1 MLLISQIRLLLGIMI
16 HLLINNTHNV
26 SSTAQR
32 LGSGNLNY
40 NPASLVARIFNNNEG
55 EEE

>member
-1 MLLISQIRLLLGIMI
+1 MI